1 MSKLTTLVELES
13 YGGIF
18 RAGLEWFTRKPG
30 KRSEAASDPTVPD
43 LSDAHGNGERLAAKM
58 LEDFLEC
65 ESQKKMKELLDR
77 WLFLFDTWA
86 NVPQSP
92 REDIVSAMLDT
103 RGLMRKVMELKG
115 YADGAADD
123 DGVLQALGLS
133 AGKRDKPQLV
143 RFLGSS
149 VALCE
154 YLREASDARDSD
166 ERWRKKKRRE
176 RKTPRKNRWQFLDL
190 DGNTAPEWS
199 RYFYTPGGA
208 VKHFNPIPLGKHVQ
222 TEALDPDRR
231 YPILTFT
238 CDASS
243 DDPKAARR
251 ELALSLMDGIMSAC
265 LANLHI
271 GVRDGLLTARSPDAF
286 TNLWV
291 FVAHSFRN
299 RAVGRCRVCGGPMFV
314 MRNPGRR
321 VHKLYCSDSCK
332 KQHSRAMSYRRNLER
347 GMSREEAAEKADLSV
362 GTAEEILARDAAM
375 GYS

>member
-30 KRSEAASDPTVPD
+30 KRSEAASDPTVPG
-43 LSDAHGNGERLAAKM
+43 LNDANGNGERLAAEM
-58 LEDFLEC
+58 LEDFLES
-65 ESQKKMKELLDR
+65 ESQEKMGELLDR

-92 REDIVSAMLDT
+92 REDIVNAMLDT
-103 RGLMRKVMELKG
+103 RGLVRKVMDLKA
-115 YADGAADD
+115 YADGAVDD
-123 DGVLQALGLS
+123 DGVLQALGLG
-133 AGKRDKPQLV
+133 AGKRGDTQLV

-149 VALCE
+149 VALTE
-154 YLREASDARDSD
+154 YLREASGARDSD
-166 ERWRKKKRRE
+166 EHWRKKKRRE
-176 RKTPRKNRWQFLDL
+176 RKTPRKNRWQYLDL
-190 DGNTAPEWS
+190 DGKPVSEGS
-199 RYFYTPGGA
+199 HYFYTPSGA
-208 VKHFNPIPLGKHVQ
+208 VKHFHPIPLGDHVQ

-231 YPILTFT
+231 YPILTFI
-238 CDASS
+238 CDAGS

-265 LANLHI
+265 LANLHFV
-271 GVRDGLLTARSPDAF
+271 VRDGLLTAGSPDAF

-291 FVAHSFRN
+291 FVAHSFRK

-321 VHKLYCSDSCK
+321 AHKLYCSKSCK
-332 KQHSRAMSYRRNLER
+332 RMHTRAMKYKRNLDR
-347 GMSREEAAEKADLSV
+347 GMSKEEATDGEISI
-362 GTAEEILARDAAM
+362 GTAEEILARDAAL